1 MPKAGFPLVSR
12 PKAGLSRLST
22 ARGCASSA
30 TMRGVSW
37 PSRVFLSGQ
46 AISLLGD
53 GLAVLAIPLLVLD
66 LTRSPLISGLSAA
79 SMTLGYLAVGLPAG
93 VLVDRLDAWRVL
105 VAMDVGRAAAFAVLY
120 LLWVTGAARLWVIM
134 TIALAA
140 GAVSVFFETAL
151 VVVVKDLFPGPGL
164 IRANSALELA
174 SQAGLVAGPAIVGVL
189 AAAGALGAA
198 LLADALTFAVSLAS
212 LLAVRRRVPHPARPS
227 GLRSLAADFRAG
239 IGYLLSVRVL
249 VIMTVV
255 QVIVNLCLATEK
267 LMFYYAKVTLGLGAA
282 GVGVVVAA
290 GGAGGIAGAVSASWL
305 AARIGQVRLVVL
317 AVGASGLAIGSV
329 ATTNSLIALGA
340 ANLGYLWA
348 ITVAS
353 LANRT
358 YRQLIVPRH
367 LLGRVT
373 STVRLLFL
381 TADPVGVVIAGSLT
395 AALGGNPRPVFAG
408 AGVTVAI
415 TAAAGWGAGLRRA
428 GPPGGPS

>member
-1 MPKAGFPLVSR
+1 MSSPKEGIPQVSR
-12 PKAGLSRLST
+12 PKAGLSQVST
-22 ARGCASSA
+22 P
-30 TMRGVSW
+30 W
-37 PSRVFLSGQ
+37 PARVFLSGQ
-46 AISLLGD
+46 AVSLLGD

-79 SMTLGYLAVGLPAG
+79 SMTLGYMAVGLPAG

-105 VAMDVGRAAAFAVLY
+105 VTMDAARTAAFAALY
-120 LLWVTGAARLWVIM
+120 LLWVPGAARLWVIM
-134 TIALAA
+134 AIALAA
-140 GAVSVFFETAL
+140 GAASVFFETAL
-151 VVVVKDLFPGPGL
+151 VVVVKDLWPGPGL

-174 SQAGLVAGPAIVGVL
+174 SQAGLVAGPAIVGIL
-189 AAAGALGAA
+189 AAADQLG
-198 LLADALTFAVSLAS
+198 DALTFAVSLAS
-212 LLAVRRRVPHPARPS
+212 LFAVRRRVPHPERRGGGSVRA
-227 GLRSLAADFRAG
+227 LIADFRAG
-239 IGYLLSVRVL
+239 LGYLLSVRVL

-255 QVIVNLCLATEK
+255 QIIVNLCLATEK

-282 GVGVVVAA
+282 GVGAVVAA

-305 AARIGQVRLVVL
+305 AARVGQMRLVVL
-317 AVGASGLAIGSV
+317 AVAGSGLALGSV
-329 ATTNSLIALGA
+329 AATHSPVALGA
-340 ANLGYLWA
+340 ANLAYLWA

-358 YRQLIVPRH
+358 YRQLIVPRD

-395 AALGGNPRPVFAG
+395 AALGGNPRPVFLGAG
-408 AGVTVAI
+408 AIVAA

>member
-1 MPKAGFPLVSR
+1 
-12 PKAGLSRLST
+12 
-22 ARGCASSA
+22 
-30 TMRGVSW
+30 
-37 PSRVFLSGQ
+37 VFLSGQ
-46 AISLLGD
+46 AVSLLGD

-105 VAMDVGRAAAFAVLY
+105 VTMDAARAAAFAVLY
-120 LLWVTGAARLWVIM
+120 LLCVTGAARLWVIM

-212 LLAVRRRVPHPARPS
+212 LLAVRRRVPHPARPT

-305 AARIGQVRLVVL
+305 AARVGQVRLVVL

>member
-1 MPKAGFPLVSR
+1 M
-12 PKAGLSRLST
+12 
-22 ARGCASSA
+22 
-30 TMRGVSW
+30 
-37 PSRVFLSGQ
+37 FLSGQ
-46 AISLLGD
+46 AVSLLGD
-53 GLAVLAIPLLVLD
+53 GLAVLAIPLLVLT

-79 SMTLGYLAVGLPAG
+79 SVTLGYLVVGLPAG

-105 VAMDVGRAAAFAVLY
+105 VTTDAARTAAFAVLY

-134 TIALAA
+134 VIALAA
-140 GAVSVFFETAL
+140 GAASVFFETAL
-151 VVVVKDLFPGPGL
+151 VVVVKDLFPWPGL

-212 LLAVRRRVPHPARPS
+212 LFAVRQRVPCPERRGAAR
-227 GLRSLAADFRAG
+227 LRALAADFLAG
-239 IGYLLSVRVL
+239 LGYLLSVRVL

-255 QVIVNLCLATEK
+255 QIIVNLCLGTEK
-267 LMFYYAKVTLGLGAA
+267 LMFFYAKDTLGLGAA
-282 GVGVVVAA
+282 GVGAVVAA
-290 GGAGGIAGAVSASWL
+290 GGAGGIAGAVSTSWL
-305 AARIGQVRLVVL
+305 AARVGQMRLVVF
-317 AVGASGLAIGSV
+317 AVAAAGLAIGLV
-329 ATTNSLIALGA
+329 GITNSLVTLGA
-340 ANLGYLWA
+340 ANLAYLWA

-358 YRQLIVPRH
+358 YRQLIVPND

-381 TADPVGVVIAGSLT
+381 TADPAGVVIAGSLT
-395 AALGGNPRPVFAG
+395 AALGGNPRPVFLGAG
-408 AGVTVAI
+408 AIVAV

-428 GPPGGPS
+428 GPPGEPR

>member
-53 GLAVLAIPLLVLD
+53 GLAVLAIPLLVL
-66 LTRSPLISGLSAA
+66 
-79 SMTLGYLAVGLPAG
+79 YLAVGLPAG

-105 VAMDVGRAAAFAVLY
+105 VTMDAARAAAFAVLY

-212 LLAVRRRVPHPARPS
+212 LFAVRRRVPHPERRGGGSVRA
-227 GLRSLAADFRAG
+227 LIADFRAG
-239 IGYLLSVRVL
+239 LGYLLSVRVL

-255 QVIVNLCLATEK
+255 QIIVNLCLATEK

-290 GGAGGIAGAVSASWL
+290 G
-305 AARIGQVRLVVL
+305 
-317 AVGASGLAIGSV
+317 
-329 ATTNSLIALGA
+329 
-340 ANLGYLWA
+340 
-348 ITVAS
+348 
-353 LANRT
+353 
-358 YRQLIVPRH
+358 
-367 LLGRVT
+367 
-373 STVRLLFL
+373 
-381 TADPVGVVIAGSLT
+381 
-395 AALGGNPRPVFAG
+395 
-408 AGVTVAI
+408 
-415 TAAAGWGAGLRRA
+415 
-428 GPPGGPS
+428 